1 MVCRSVVQV
10 RYGPLGGNEGVDGAA
25 SLGTRHWNGGPTWL
39 QFVPKPP
46 NTAWVSPF
54 AEQPSELTAAIRG
67 LCVSPKDGLRLVNPL
82 CRVQGLPIIENGWDV
97 NLGGKNL
104 GISPRKVPLGLDA
117 RRC

>member
-10 RYGPLGGNEGVDGAA
+10 RYGPLGGNEGVVV
-25 SLGTRHWNGGPTWL
+25 LQVWVRYHWNGGPTWL

-82 CRVQGLPIIENGWDV
+82 CRVQGLQVGNGWDV
-97 NLGGKNL
+97 NFGGEILK
-104 GISPRKVPLGLDA
+104 
-117 RRC
+117 